1 MTRRNTIRSTS
12 RQFNGLPATV
22 SFSAKCILFVRKML
36 QCQCDGLRT
45 TEVRCCALRSD
56 FMNEIVKL
64 FVKASLEW
72 ESEVQCLSYLGD
84 AGNYSKYA
92 VLRLLPQNFSIQ
104 PRSKNKTVIIDKLV
118 TPAPKHKNGKL
129 LIKFPDV
136 FDRVETPCAGPNSFD
151 VAVHCFL
158 RSIFQ
163 SRFNFCFQTN
173 FNEIETFVT

>member
-1 MTRRNTIRSTS
+1 
-12 RQFNGLPATV
+12 
-22 SFSAKCILFVRKML
+22 ML

-92 VLRLLPQNFSIQ
+92 VLRLLRTSEFLNSTSQQEQNS
-104 PRSKNKTVIIDKLV
+104 N
-118 TPAPKHKNGKL
+118 N
-129 LIKFPDV
+129 
-136 FDRVETPCAGPNSFD
+136 
-151 VAVHCFL
+151 
-158 RSIFQ
+158 
-163 SRFNFCFQTN
+163 
-173 FNEIETFVT
+173 